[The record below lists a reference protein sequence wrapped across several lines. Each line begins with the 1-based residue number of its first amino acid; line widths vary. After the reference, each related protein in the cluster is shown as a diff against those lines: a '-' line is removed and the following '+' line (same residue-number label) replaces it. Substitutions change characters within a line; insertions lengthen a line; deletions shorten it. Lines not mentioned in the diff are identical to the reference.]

1 MAKVLEELSAA
12 VKGAAENVGPSVVGV
27 GAGGSG
33 VVVSTGV
40 VVTNAHNLRG
50 EETVVTFADGRR
62 APGRATGVDI
72 DGDLAVLA
80 VDTADAPAVAWSP
93 SPAGMG
99 DAVLGLAN
107 PGGRGLRASMGFV
120 SAVDVSFRGPGGRKV
135 SGALEHTA
143 PLARGSSGGPLVD
156 SDGKLVGIDTH
167 RIGDG
172 FYLAVPA
179 DEELKSRVDA
189 LGRGEVPARPR
200 LGIAVAPSH
209 VARRL
214 RRSVGLADRDGILVR
229 AVEDGGPADSAGIK
243 QGDLVVSMAGTAV
256 TTVDELAS
264 ALAGVGTGASVAV
277 GVVRGAEQLTV
288 DVSIAP
294 PEPQTS

>member
-1 MAKVLEELSAA
+1 MGSVLEELSAA

-33 VVVSTGV
+33 VVVSSGV

-80 VDTADAPAVAWSP
+80 VETAGAPAVAWST
-93 SPAGMG
+93 SPARIG

-107 PGGRGLRASMGFV
+107 PGGRGLRASVGFV
-120 SAVDVSFRGPGGRKV
+120 SAVEVSFRGPGGRKV

-156 SDGKLVGIDTH
+156 SDGKLVGSTPTGSVTASIW
-167 RIGDG
+167 
-172 FYLAVPA
+172 PC
-179 DEELKSRVDA
+179 
-189 LGRGEVPARPR
+189 RPT
-200 LGIAVAPSH
+200 
-209 VARRL
+209 
-214 RRSVGLADRDGILVR
+214 RS
-229 AVEDGGPADSAGIK
+229 
-243 QGDLVVSMAGTAV
+243 
-256 TTVDELAS
+256 
-264 ALAGVGTGASVAV
+264 
-277 GVVRGAEQLTV
+277 
-288 DVSIAP
+288 
-294 PEPQTS
+294 

>member
-1 MAKVLEELSAA
+1 
-12 VKGAAENVGPSVVGV
+12 
-27 GAGGSG
+27 

-80 VDTADAPAVAWSP
+80 VDTADAPAVAWSHVSGRDRGRCP
-93 SPAGMG
+93 RPGQPGRPGPAGEH
-99 DAVLGLAN
+99 V
-107 PGGRGLRASMGFV
+107 GFV

-214 RRSVGLADRDGILVR
+214 RRSVGLPDRDGILVR

-243 QGDLVVSMAGTAV
+243 QGDLVVSMAGTPV

-277 GVVRGAEQLTV
+277 GVVRGAEELTV
-288 DVSIAP
+288 NVSIAP

>member
-1 MAKVLEELSAA
+1 
-12 VKGAAENVGPSVVGV
+12 
-27 GAGGSG
+27 
-33 VVVSTGV
+33 VVSTGV

-80 VDTADAPAVAWSP
+80 VDTAEAPAVAWST
-93 SPAGMG
+93 SPAGIG

-107 PGGRGLRASMGFV
+107 PGGRGLRASVGFV

-156 SDGKLVGIDTH
+156 SDGRLVGIDTH

-200 LGIAVAPSH
+200 LGIAVAPAH

-229 AVEDGGPADSAGIK
+229 AVEDGGPADGAGIK
-243 QGDLVVSMAGTAV
+243 QGDLVVSVAGTAV

-264 ALAGVGTGASVAV
+264 ALAGAGTGGPVTI
-277 GVVRGAEQLTV
+277 GVVRGVEELTV
-288 DVSIAP
+288 KVSVAP
-294 PEPQTS
+294 VEPEAT